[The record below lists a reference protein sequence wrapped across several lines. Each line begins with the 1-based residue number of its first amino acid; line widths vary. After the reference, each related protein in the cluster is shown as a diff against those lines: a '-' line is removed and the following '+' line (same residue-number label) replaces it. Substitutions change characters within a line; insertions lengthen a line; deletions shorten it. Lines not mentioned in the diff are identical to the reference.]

1 MSAPDAGG
9 GAGGPPAW
17 SERAA
22 VTGRPDTAAS
32 APSVSSRDEEL
43 AAIALRAEQIGIPA
57 WRVMVALG
65 IPLPRPS
72 AAG

>member
-1 MSAPDAGG
+1 MSAPDASA
-9 GAGGPPAW
+9 GAGGPAAW
-17 SERAA
+17 FERAA
-22 VTGRPDTAAS
+22 VPGLPDTATA
-32 APSVSSRDEEL
+32 APCVRSRDEEL
-43 AAIALRAEQIGIPA
+43 AAITHRAEQIGIPA